1 VIKLLFELCCT
12 ISVHPPPPPAHVN
25 ASPPPHAEAYAAL
38 QLPLPL
44 AVGFELCYYAS
55 QGDRMGGVRDHG
67 CVCGWVDHSNCWWWD
82 LHHMDFLRE
91 LVSTLGRAQLSL
103 LTWVTTSGWSAPLR
117 ALYLATAVAG
127 GPQSVASKV
136 GKMASARDLITEFI
150 FNS

>member
-1 VIKLLFELCCT
+1 MIKLLFESCCT
-12 ISVHPPPPPAHVN
+12 ISVSAPPPRVN

-55 QGDRMGGVRDHG
+55 QGDGWGERP
-67 CVCGWVDHSNCWWWD
+67 WVDHSNRWWWD

-136 GKMASARDLITEFI
+136 GKMASARDPITEFI

>member
-1 VIKLLFELCCT
+1 MIELLFELCCT
-12 ISVHPPPPPAHVN
+12 ISVHPPPPRVN

-38 QLPLPL
+38 KLPLML
-44 AVGFELCYYAS
+44 AVGFELCHYAS
-55 QGDRMGGVRDHG
+55 QGDSMGGVRDHG
-67 CVCGWVDHSNCWWWD
+67 WTTATAGGGTFI
-82 LHHMDFLRE
+82 MDFLRE
-91 LVSTLGRAQLSL
+91 LVSTLGRAQPSL

-127 GPQSVASKV
+127 GPQPVASKV